1 MRLKTDLNIV
11 RISGLV
17 LGLGCLGT
25 QTTFAQDPICTSNSY
40 NFINKQQIC
49 SEQLKSSREKLF
61 EQYFTAY
68 LVTDAPLRLLEDT
81 QKLWLFRLEQCQKLS
96 CFQQQIDSRLD
107 DLNLFISLNQ
117 SLTQHYLKYENG
129 KIARPAVH
137 LKVHQLSKD
146 RIKIEGTAYR
156 SPKNR
161 LETQVIPFLAYT
173 TPEQKNEITNNEN
186 DCKYTFNYEKAILKV
201 NSQQPSCERFVG
213 VYRLYD

>member
-11 RISGLV
+11 KISGL
-17 LGLGCLGT
+17 LFGLGCLGT
-25 QTTFAQDPICTSNSY
+25 QVTFAQDPICTTGSH
-40 NFINKQQIC
+40 NFISTPIC
-49 SEQLKSSREKLF
+49 SEQFKSARKKLF

-81 QKLWLFRLEQCQKLS
+81 QKMWLFRLEQCQKMS
-96 CFQQQIDSRLD
+96 CFQQQLDSRLD

-129 KIARPAVH
+129 KIARPVVH
-137 LKVHQLSKD
+137 LKIHQLSKD
-146 RIKIEGTAYR
+146 RIKIEGMAYR

-161 LETQVIPFLAYT
+161 IETQVVPFLAYT
-173 TPEQKNEITNNEN
+173 TPEQKNEIINNEN

-201 NSQQPSCERFVG
+201 NSQQASCERFVG

>member
-11 RISGLV
+11 KISGLL
-17 LGLGCLGT
+17 LGLSCLGT
-25 QTTFAQDPICTSNSY
+25 QTTFAKDPICGSSSHTLL
-40 NFINKQQIC
+40 NKPIC
-49 SEQLKSSREKLF
+49 SEQLKNTREKLF

-81 QKLWLFRLEQCQKLS
+81 QKLWQFRLEQCQKLS
-96 CFQQQIDSRLD
+96 CFQQQLDSRLD

-117 SLTQHYLKYENG
+117 SLTQHYLKYEDG

-146 RIKIEGTAYR
+146 RIKIEGVAYR

-173 TPEQKNEITNNEN
+173 TPEQKTEITNNEN
-186 DCKYTFNYEKAILKV
+186 DCKYSFHYEKAILSV
-201 NSQQPSCERFVG
+201 NSQQASCERFVG
-213 VYRLYD
+213 IYRLYD